1 MQIAIGKPPRRRKT
15 KTMFELQGI
24 KSAKH
29 RSPYDSSYK
38 CTHGTIGF
46 FASVEL
52 AEVAM
57 AADVEEYTENIKSKY
72 YTKWERPFA
81 YMIYERSIQKV
92 GRKRTTWLSK

>member
-38 CTHGTIGF
+38 CTQSTIGF

-52 AEVAM
+52 AEAAM
-57 AADVEEYTENIKSKY
+57 AADVKSNTESIK
-72 YTKWERPFA
+72 ERLNTEWDCPCA
-81 YMIYERSIQKV
+81 ADLR
-92 GRKRTTWLSK
+92 G